1 MRISRSKGQT
11 AIEMIFILGILFIG
25 LIMIVPSYTD
35 NNTNIMIV
43 SYVRSSLSKAI
54 DYLNTGVMT
63 DDELYKSTL
72 NPLLSQIT
80 ENPHLSIKNFTSEE
94 SITEVNITILIST
107 PYLSIQNLNAS
118 IVSNL
123 TEFLEKDLVENYR
136 FTNNTGVLKYG
147 GKRVNIEIDVVRG

>member
-1 MRISRSKGQT
+1 
-11 AIEMIFILGILFIG
+11 MIFILSVIFIG
-25 LIMIVPSYTD
+25 LMLVLPSYTD

-63 DDELYKSTL
+63 DDEPYKSTL

-80 ENPHLSIKNFTSEE
+80 ENPHLSIKNLTSEE
-94 SITEVNITILIST
+94 SATEVNITILIST

-118 IVSNL
+118 IVSSL

-136 FTNNTGVLKYG
+136 FTNNTGILKYG
-147 GKRVNIEIDVVRG
+147 GKSVNIEIDMVRG

>member
-1 MRISRSKGQT
+1 
-11 AIEMIFILGILFIG
+11 MIFILSVIFIG
-25 LIMIVPSYTD
+25 LMLVLPSYTD

-63 DDELYKSTL
+63 DDEPYKSTL

-80 ENPHLSIKNFTSEE
+80 ENPHLSIKNLTSEE
-94 SITEVNITILIST
+94 NPTQVNITILIST
-107 PYLSIQNLNAS
+107 PYLSIQNLNNS
-118 IVSNL
+118 IVSSL
-123 TEFLEKDLVENYR
+123 TEFLEKDLVENYH
-136 FTNNTGVLKYG
+136 FTNDTEGLKYG

>member
-1 MRISRSKGQT
+1 
-11 AIEMIFILGILFIG
+11 MIFILSVIFIG
-25 LIMIVPSYTD
+25 LMLVLPSYTD

-43 SYVRSSLSKAI
+43 SYVRSSLSKGI

-63 DDELYKSTL
+63 DDESYKSTL
-72 NPLLSQIT
+72 NPLLFQIT
-80 ENPHLSIKNFTSEE
+80 ENPHLSIKNLTSEE
-94 SITEVNITILIST
+94 SATEVNITILIST

-118 IVSNL
+118 IVSSL

-147 GKRVNIEIDVVRG
+147 GKSVNIEIDVVRG

>member
-1 MRISRSKGQT
+1 
-11 AIEMIFILGILFIG
+11 MIFILSVIFIG
-25 LIMIVPSYTD
+25 LMLVLPSYTD

-43 SYVRSSLSKAI
+43 SYVRSSLSKAV

-63 DDELYKSTL
+63 DDEPYKSTL

-80 ENPHLSIKNFTSEE
+80 ENPHLSIKNLTSEE
-94 SITEVNITILIST
+94 SVTEVNITILIST

-118 IVSNL
+118 IVSSL

-136 FTNNTGVLKYG
+136 FTNNTGILKYG
-147 GKRVNIEIDVVRG
+147 GKSVNIEINVVRG

>member
-1 MRISRSKGQT
+1 
-11 AIEMIFILGILFIG
+11 MIFILSVIFIG
-25 LIMIVPSYTD
+25 LMLVLPSYTD

-63 DDELYKSTL
+63 DDEPYKSTL

-80 ENPHLSIKNFTSEE
+80 ENPHLSIKNLTSEE
-94 SITEVNITILIST
+94 SATEVNITILIST

-147 GKRVNIEIDVVRG
+147 GKSVNIEIDVVRG

>member
-1 MRISRSKGQT
+1 
-11 AIEMIFILGILFIG
+11 MIFILSVIFIG
-25 LIMIVPSYTD
+25 LMLVLPSYTD

-63 DDELYKSTL
+63 DDEPYKGTL

-80 ENPHLSIKNFTSEE
+80 ENPHLSIKNLTSEE
-94 SITEVNITILIST
+94 SATEVNITILIST

-118 IVSNL
+118 IVSSL

-147 GKRVNIEIDVVRG
+147 GKSVNIEIDVVRG

>member
-11 AIEMIFILGILFIG
+11 AIEMIFILSVIFIG
-25 LIMIVPSYTD
+25 LMLVLPSYTD

-63 DDELYKSTL
+63 DDEPYKSTL

-80 ENPHLSIKNFTSEE
+80 ENPHLSIKNLTSEE
-94 SITEVNITILIST
+94 SATEVNITILIST

-136 FTNNTGVLKYG
+136 FTNNTGILKYG
-147 GKRVNIEIDVVRG
+147 GKSVNIEINVVRG

>member
-1 MRISRSKGQT
+1 
-11 AIEMIFILGILFIG
+11 MIFILSIIFIG
-25 LIMIVPSYTD
+25 LMLVLPSYTD

-63 DDELYKSTL
+63 DDEPYKGTL

-80 ENPHLSIKNFTSEE
+80 ENPHLSIKNLTSEE
-94 SITEVNITILIST
+94 SATEVNITILIST

-118 IVSNL
+118 IVSSL

-147 GKRVNIEIDVVRG
+147 GKSVNIEIDVVRG

>member
-1 MRISRSKGQT
+1 
-11 AIEMIFILGILFIG
+11 MIFILSVIFIG
-25 LIMIVPSYTD
+25 LMLVLPSYTD

-63 DDELYKSTL
+63 DDEPYKSTL

-80 ENPHLSIKNFTSEE
+80 ENPHLSIKNLISEE

-118 IVSNL
+118 IVSSL

-136 FTNNTGVLKYG
+136 FTNNTRVLKYG

>member
-1 MRISRSKGQT
+1 MRTSRTAQT
-11 AIEMIFILGILFIG
+11 AIEMIFILSVIFIG
-25 LIMIVPSYTD
+25 LMLVLPSYTD

-43 SYVRSSLSKAI
+43 SYVRSSLSKAV

-63 DDELYKSTL
+63 DDEPYKSTL

-80 ENPHLSIKNFTSEE
+80 ENPHLSIKNLTSEE
-94 SITEVNITILIST
+94 NPTQVNITILIST

>member
-1 MRISRSKGQT
+1 
-11 AIEMIFILGILFIG
+11 MIFILSVIFIG
-25 LIMIVPSYTD
+25 LMLVLPSYTD

-43 SYVRSSLSKAI
+43 SYVRSSISKAI

-63 DDELYKSTL
+63 DDEPYKSTL

-80 ENPHLSIKNFTSEE
+80 ENPHLSIKNLTSEE
-94 SITEVNITILIST
+94 SATEVNITILIST

-136 FTNNTGVLKYG
+136 FTNNTGILKYG
-147 GKRVNIEIDVVRG
+147 GKSVNIEINVVRG

>member
-1 MRISRSKGQT
+1 
-11 AIEMIFILGILFIG
+11 MIFILSVIFIG
-25 LIMIVPSYTD
+25 LMLVLPSYTD

-63 DDELYKSTL
+63 DDEPYKSTL

-80 ENPHLSIKNFTSEE
+80 ENPHLSIKNLTSEE
-94 SITEVNITILIST
+94 SVTEVNITILIST

-118 IVSNL
+118 IVSSL

-136 FTNNTGVLKYG
+136 FTNNTRVLKYG

>member
-1 MRISRSKGQT
+1 
-11 AIEMIFILGILFIG
+11 MIFILSVIFIG
-25 LIMIVPSYTD
+25 LMLVLPSYTD

-63 DDELYKSTL
+63 DNEPYKSTL

-80 ENPHLSIKNFTSEE
+80 ENPHLSIKNLTSEE
-94 SITEVNITILIST
+94 SVTEVNITILIST

>member
-63 DDELYKSTL
+63 DDEPYKSTL

-94 SITEVNITILIST
+94 SISEVNITILIST

-136 FTNNTGVLKYG
+136 FTNNTGILRYG

>member
-1 MRISRSKGQT
+1 MRISRSRGQT
-11 AIEMIFILGILFIG
+11 AIEMIFILSIIFIG
-25 LIMIVPSYTD
+25 LMLVLPSYTD

-63 DDELYKSTL
+63 DDEPYKGTL

-80 ENPHLSIKNFTSEE
+80 ENPHLSIKNLTSEE
-94 SITEVNITILIST
+94 SATEVNITILIST

-118 IVSNL
+118 IVSSL

-147 GKRVNIEIDVVRG
+147 GKSVNIEIDVVRG

>member
-1 MRISRSKGQT
+1 
-11 AIEMIFILGILFIG
+11 MIFILSVIFIG
-25 LIMIVPSYTD
+25 LMLVLPSYTD

-43 SYVRSSLSKAI
+43 SYVRSSLSKAV

-63 DDELYKSTL
+63 DNEPYKSTL

-80 ENPHLSIKNFTSEE
+80 ENPHLSIKNLTSEE
-94 SITEVNITILIST
+94 SVTEVNITILIST

-147 GKRVNIEIDVVRG
+147 GKKVNIEIDVVRG

>member
-1 MRISRSKGQT
+1 
-11 AIEMIFILGILFIG
+11 MIFILSVIFIG
-25 LIMIVPSYTD
+25 LMLVLPSYTD

-43 SYVRSSLSKAI
+43 SYVRSSLSKAV

-63 DDELYKSTL
+63 DDEPYKSTL

-80 ENPHLSIKNFTSEE
+80 ENPHLSIKNLTSEE
-94 SITEVNITILIST
+94 SVTEVNITILIST

-118 IVSNL
+118 IVSSL

-136 FTNNTGVLKYG
+136 FTNNTRVLKYG
-147 GKRVNIEIDVVRG
+147 GKSVNIEIDVVRG

>member
-11 AIEMIFILGILFIG
+11 AIEMIFILSVIFIG
-25 LIMIVPSYTD
+25 LMLVLPSYTD

-63 DDELYKSTL
+63 DDEPYKSTL

-80 ENPHLSIKNFTSEE
+80 ENPHLSIKNLTSEE
-94 SITEVNITILIST
+94 SATEVNITILIST

-118 IVSNL
+118 IVSSL

-136 FTNNTGVLKYG
+136 FTNNTGILKYG
-147 GKRVNIEIDVVRG
+147 GKSVNIEINVVRG

>member
-1 MRISRSKGQT
+1 
-11 AIEMIFILGILFIG
+11 MIFILSVIFIG
-25 LIMIVPSYTD
+25 LMLVLPSYTD

-43 SYVRSSLSKAI
+43 SYVRSSLSKAV

-63 DDELYKSTL
+63 DDEPYKSTL

-80 ENPHLSIKNFTSEE
+80 ENPHLSIKNLTSEE
-94 SITEVNITILIST
+94 SVTEVNITILIST

-118 IVSNL
+118 IVSSL

-136 FTNNTGVLKYG
+136 FTNNTRVLKYG

>member
-1 MRISRSKGQT
+1 
-11 AIEMIFILGILFIG
+11 MIFILSVIFIG
-25 LIMIVPSYTD
+25 LMLVLPSYTD

-63 DDELYKSTL
+63 DDEPYKSTL

-80 ENPHLSIKNFTSEE
+80 ENPHLSIKNLTSEE
-94 SITEVNITILIST
+94 SATEVNITILIST

-118 IVSNL
+118 IVSSL

-147 GKRVNIEIDVVRG
+147 GKSVNIEIDVVRG

>member
-1 MRISRSKGQT
+1 
-11 AIEMIFILGILFIG
+11 MIFILSVIFIG
-25 LIMIVPSYTD
+25 LMLVLPSYTD

-63 DDELYKSTL
+63 DDEPYKSTL

-80 ENPHLSIKNFTSEE
+80 ENPHLSIKNLTSEE
-94 SITEVNITILIST
+94 SATEVNITILIST

-136 FTNNTGVLKYG
+136 FTNNTGILKYG
-147 GKRVNIEIDVVRG
+147 GKSVNIEINVVRG

>member
-1 MRISRSKGQT
+1 MRISRSRGQT
-11 AIEMIFILGILFIG
+11 AIEMIFILSVIFIG
-25 LIMIVPSYTD
+25 LMLVLPSYTD

-43 SYVRSSLSKAI
+43 SYVRSSLSKAV

-63 DDELYKSTL
+63 DDEPYKSTL

-80 ENPHLSIKNFTSEE
+80 ENPHLSIKNLTSEE
-94 SITEVNITILIST
+94 SVTEVNITILIST

-118 IVSNL
+118 IVSSL

>member
-1 MRISRSKGQT
+1 M
-11 AIEMIFILGILFIG
+11 
-25 LIMIVPSYTD
+25 
-35 NNTNIMIV
+35 
-43 SYVRSSLSKAI
+43 RSSLSKAI

-63 DDELYKSTL
+63 DDEPYKGTL

-80 ENPHLSIKNFTSEE
+80 ENPHLSIKNLTSEE
-94 SITEVNITILIST
+94 SATEVNITILIST

-118 IVSNL
+118 IVSSL

-147 GKRVNIEIDVVRG
+147 GKSVNIEIDVVRG

>member
-1 MRISRSKGQT
+1 
-11 AIEMIFILGILFIG
+11 MIFILSVIFIG
-25 LIMIVPSYTD
+25 LMLVLPSYTD

-43 SYVRSSLSKAI
+43 SYVRSSLSKGI

-63 DDELYKSTL
+63 DDEPYKSTL

-80 ENPHLSIKNFTSEE
+80 ENPHLSIKNLTSEE
-94 SITEVNITILIST
+94 SVTEVNITILIST

-118 IVSNL
+118 IVSSL

-136 FTNNTGVLKYG
+136 FTNNTRVLKYG
-147 GKRVNIEIDVVRG
+147 GKSVNIEIDVVRG

>member
-11 AIEMIFILGILFIG
+11 AIEMIFILSVIFIG
-25 LIMIVPSYTD
+25 LMLVLPSYTD

-63 DDELYKSTL
+63 DDEPYKSTL

-80 ENPHLSIKNFTSEE
+80 ENPHLSIKNLTSEE
-94 SITEVNITILIST
+94 SATEVNITIQFRLHI
-107 PYLSIQNLNAS
+107 YLFRTLMLALSQTSRSFLKKILWKT
-118 IVSNL
+118 IVL
-123 TEFLEKDLVENYR
+123 QTILGF
-136 FTNNTGVLKYG
+136 
-147 GKRVNIEIDVVRG
+147 

>member
-11 AIEMIFILGILFIG
+11 AIEMIFILSVIFIG
-25 LIMIVPSYTD
+25 LMLVLPSYTD

-43 SYVRSSLSKAI
+43 SYVRSSLSKAV

-63 DDELYKSTL
+63 DDEPYKSTL

-80 ENPHLSIKNFTSEE
+80 ENPHLSIKNLTSEE
-94 SITEVNITILIST
+94 SVTEVNITILIST

-118 IVSNL
+118 IVSSL

-136 FTNNTGVLKYG
+136 FTNNTRVLKYG